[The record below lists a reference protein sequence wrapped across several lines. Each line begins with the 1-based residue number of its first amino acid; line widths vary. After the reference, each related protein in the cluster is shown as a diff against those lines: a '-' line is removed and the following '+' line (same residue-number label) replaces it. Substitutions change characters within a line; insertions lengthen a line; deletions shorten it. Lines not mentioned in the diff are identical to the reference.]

1 MKLKFLLGFFLFLNG
16 LSAQTTESWNGT
28 FEGNILGVTAR
39 LIGHQSDRGW
49 AATIDANNYMINIQ
63 GSIAEMQSSGTIS
76 DPQRGTSI
84 PYEATLNRNQIIL
97 KIEDI
102 NPNSGQMEKMEFA
115 FTRIA
120 PAPETNANQ
129 SSSSGSNNSA
139 DNTTHDQS
147 LLGTWRYTESYV
159 SGDFSFATDWFLWV
173 NADGSFQYSDGRTA
187 GGGSNSSIDSGN
199 GDVHNAK
206 WKTENKSIFV
216 DDGNGWQ
223 FYAKYYKE
231 DNNLMLTF
239 GNGKR
244 QVWEKIE

>member
-1 MKLKFLLGFFLFLNG
+1 MKSLHLMLLFLSANH
-16 LSAQTTESWNGT
+16 LFAQTTESWNGT
-28 FEGNILGVTAR
+28 FEGNVLGVTAR
-39 LIGHQSDRGW
+39 LIGKQSTKGW
-49 AATIDANNYMINIQ
+49 TATIDVNDYMINLQ
-63 GSIAEMQSSGTIS
+63 GSIVEMRSSGTMS
-76 DPQRGTSI
+76 DPQAGTSI
-84 PYEATLNRNQIIL
+84 PYEAVLNGNQIIL

-120 PAPETNANQ
+120 SAPETNTNQ
-129 SSSSGSNNSA
+129 SSGTNNSA
-139 DNTTHDQS
+139 DKITHDHN

-173 NADGSFQYSDGRTA
+173 NSDGSFQYSDGRTA
-187 GGGSNSSIDSGN
+187 GGGSNSSIDSGD

-216 DDGNGWQ
+216 DGGSGWQ

-231 DNNLMLTF
+231 NNNLMLTF
-239 GNGKR
+239 GNGKK
-244 QVWEKIE
+244 QVWAKIE

>member
-1 MKLKFLLGFFLFLNG
+1 MKLQFLLFFFIVLNG

-28 FEGNILGVTAR
+28 FEGNILGITAK
-39 LIGHQSDRGW
+39 LIGQRSSAGW
-49 AATIDANNYMINIQ
+49 SATIDANNYKINLQ
-63 GSIAEMQSSGTIS
+63 GSIAELQSSGTMS
-76 DPQRGTSI
+76 DPQAGTSI
-84 PYEATLNRNQIIL
+84 PYEAVLNGKQIIL

-120 PAPETNANQ
+120 EAEEKNSDQPSLSVTNNPANK
-129 SSSSGSNNSA
+129 SN
-139 DNTTHDQS
+139 HDQN
-147 LLGTWRYTESYV
+147 LIGTWRYTESYV

-173 NADGSFQYSDGRTA
+173 NTDGSFQYSDGRTA
-187 GGGSNSSIDSGN
+187 GGGPNASIDSGN

-216 DDGNGWQ
+216 DSGNGWQ
-223 FYAKYYKE
+223 FYAKYYQE
-231 DNNLMLTF
+231 NNSVMLTF
-239 GNGKR
+239 GNGKK